1 MSLVSAGNAVRY
13 PQRELLGFSEADRQK
28 VTEIIIN
35 NLWRNTR

>member
-1 MSLVSAGNAVRY
+1 M
-13 PQRELLGFSEADRQK
+13 GFSEADRQK